1 LGIAENIAQVRL
13 KIAQAA
19 QRCGRDPR
27 EITLVAVSK
36 TVGVET
42 VAEAIAHGLTHF
54 GENRAHELK
63 RKQEHFPA
71 ASWHMIGRL
80 QTNKVKD
87 VVGSAV
93 LIHSLDR
100 WSLAEELNKRGRL
113 LNTQVPALLQVSLA
127 GEAQKAGV
135 LAPDI
140 EQFLQSV
147 GQLEWLRIKGLMTIA
162 PLSEDS
168 EKSRPIFKE
177 LSNIYRCYKRKTYQ
191 NVEMTHLSMGM
202 SQDFE
207 IAIEEG
213 ATIIRVGT
221 ALFGEH

>member
-1 LGIAENIAQVRL
+1 MGIAENINGLRSR
-13 KIAQAA
+13 IAQAA
-19 QRCGRDPR
+19 RRSGRDPG

-36 TVGVET
+36 TVGL
-42 VAEAIAHGLTHF
+42 EAVREAMAAGLNHF
-54 GENRAHELK
+54 GENRVQELK
-63 RKQEHFPA
+63 FKKGHFPEA
-71 ASWHMIGRL
+71 HWHMIGRL

-87 VVGSAV
+87 VVGETV

-100 WSLAEELNKRGRL
+100 WALAEELERRGANL
-113 LNTQVPALLQVSLA
+113 EIEVPALLQVSLA
-127 GEAQKAGV
+127 GEEQKAGV
-135 LAPDI
+135 LAADI
-140 EQFLQSV
+140 EPFLKSAGQFKRLK
-147 GQLEWLRIKGLMTIA
+147 IMGLMTMA

-177 LSNIYRCYKRKTYQ
+177 LHEIYRCYKSRTYH
-191 NVEMTHLSMGM
+191 NVDMKHLSMGM

-221 ALFGEH
+221 ALFGE